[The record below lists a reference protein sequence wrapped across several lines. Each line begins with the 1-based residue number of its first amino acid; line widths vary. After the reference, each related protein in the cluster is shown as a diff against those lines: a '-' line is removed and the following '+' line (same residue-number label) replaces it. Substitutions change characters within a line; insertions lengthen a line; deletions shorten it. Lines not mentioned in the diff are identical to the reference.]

1 MLTSRIYAN
10 GSNLAC
16 RYIVTALT
24 EETLKEAKNTFFL
37 YKEKGVILNENF
49 SDCEWLLTNET
60 KKYKLR
66 FCISEVLYKK
76 NIEKWTNCSYQ
87 CFIDGIKSYAV
98 FNLGAFTIYEIQ
110 RIVNSLC
117 HISEVSYKAIKP
129 ETHTVEFLKLLPDN
143 EIKDQIIEELEE
155 RSIFSLQEK
164 RNRRQRVLA
173 EFSSYFYF
181 NDMLEQFWENASYE
195 EKLFYFPIYFWWNL
209 TAILPL
215 RPTEFLLTPRDC
227 LNEINGENIL
237 TIRRTRLKSRNS
249 HRYYNVNGDY
259 KLMKYSIPDKLAR
272 ELRFYINSTNE
283 MTISKLNTLFVQEPH
298 YRYFGKKIPQI
309 SCYYSYENLCLCLK
323 RFYSDIVKDEVDR
336 IKLGD
341 TRHLAM
347 IGLII
352 SGGTPVICK
361 ELAGHTDINIS
372 SHYYSNISRFVE
384 CATYEMYRKQ
394 KGYYID
400 IAKHRYTGIGEKIKV
415 KNGYCDSNAYING
428 SINDCIRNI
437 SANGELGECV
447 LCPHFIDEKHGEY
460 LVFLNSEDIKK
471 QVDADS
477 KYLMH
482 VIETVRRGKGCNED
496 IQSALMK
503 LQHSSARYSQ
513 SLYKNLEVL

>member
-1 MLTSRIYAN
+1 MITSKFYAN

-16 RYIVTALT
+16 HYIVTELT
-24 EETLKEAKNTFFL
+24 EETLREAKDTFFL

-49 SDCEWLLTNET
+49 SDCEWLLTNQT

-66 FCISEVLYKK
+66 FYVSEVLYKK
-76 NIEKWTNCSYQ
+76 NIKSWSNCSYQ

-98 FNLGAFTIYEIQ
+98 FNLGVYTIDKIQ
-110 RIVNSLC
+110 KMVNSLC
-117 HISEVSYKAIKP
+117 QISEVSYKAIKP
-129 ETHTVEFLKLLPDN
+129 ETHIVDFLKLLPDN
-143 EIKDQIIEELEE
+143 EIKDRIIEDLEE
-155 RSIFSLQEK
+155 RNIFSPHEK
-164 RNRRQRVLA
+164 RKRRQRVLA

-227 LNEINGENIL
+227 LKKINGENIL
-237 TIRRTRLKSRNS
+237 TIRRTSLKSRNS
-249 HRYYNVNGDY
+249 YRCYNINGDY
-259 KLMKYSIPDKLAR
+259 KLLKYSIPEKLAN
-272 ELRFYINSTNE
+272 ELRFYVNSTNE
-283 MTISKLNTLFVQEPH
+283 MEMSKLDTLFVQKPH
-298 YRYFGKKIPQI
+298 YQYLGKSVPQI
-309 SCYYSYENLCLCLK
+309 SCYYSYGNLCLCLK
-323 RFYSDIVKDEVDR
+323 RFYSDVVKNEGDG

-394 KGYYID
+394 KGYYVD
-400 IAKHRYTGIGEKIKV
+400 ISKHRYSGTGKKIKV
-415 KNGYCDSNAYING
+415 KNGYCDSNAYISG
-428 SINDCIRNI
+428 SISDCIRNV
-437 SANGELGECV
+437 SANGELGECMY
-447 LCPHFIDEKHGEY
+447 CPHFIDEKHGEY
-460 LVFLNSEDIKK
+460 LVFLNSKEIKK

-477 KYLMH
+477 KYLMY
-482 VIETVRRGKGCNED
+482 VIETVRKGKGCNED

-513 SLYKNLEVL
+513 SLYKNMEVL